1 MASDDLR
8 LTFPEQRALPQAA
21 PSTVDDA
28 LADVYSQAPETVR
41 LNLIVSADGK
51 ASGPDGSSR
60 SINGPADLRVL
71 RAIRAWADV
80 IIVGARTA
88 RDERYTDVRISE
100 PLRAQREA
108 RGQAAQPQLA
118 IVTWSGTL
126 PPNLSSDRTWVI
138 APALSPAARGL
149 DNAWAQRLLIAG
161 EATLDPLVAVG
172 ALREAGM
179 SRIVC
184 EGGPHVAQ
192 WFLDADAVDEYCLT
206 HSPLP
211 GGADAALVPPV
222 PAHLTLA
229 HRVEGGGFA
238 MERWTR

>member
-8 LTFPEQRALPQAA
+8 LTFPQERALPLPVPGAA
-21 PSTVDDA
+21 DDA
-28 LADVYSQAPETVR
+28 LADVYSHPPESVR
-41 LNLIVSADGK
+41 LNLIASAEGK

-80 IIVGARTA
+80 ILVGARTA
-88 RDERYTDVRISE
+88 RGERYTDVRVSE
-100 PLRAQREA
+100 AVRAQREA
-108 RGQAAQPQLA
+108 RGQAVPPQLA
-118 IVTWSGTL
+118 IVTWSGEL
-126 PPNLSSDRTWVI
+126 PPNLSPGRTWVV

-149 DNAWAQRLLIAG
+149 DDAWAQRLLIAG
-161 EATLDPLVAVG
+161 EATLDPWDAVA

-206 HSPLP
+206 RSPLP

-222 PAHLTLA
+222 AAHMTLA